1 MASTNRL
8 PVLSSAA
15 SVSKLA
21 RLSPIP
27 VNEDLLVEDVDQY
40 QGIADQG
47 NTYYYD
53 SDLQQEGFETN
64 QDREHKTGKRF
75 RPSGNLNLTGST
87 KYHTSRLAASSIG
100 EFDYNEVKDRAE
112 DSLGPKSVTYNYEN
126 TSKIVDIRL
135 ANLGE
140 RMDISI

>member
-1 MASTNRL
+1 MASTNRV

-15 SVSKLA
+15 NVSKLA

-27 VNEDLLVEDVDQY
+27 VNEELLVEDVDQY
-40 QGIADQG
+40 QGVLDHG
-47 NTYYYD
+47 DNYYYE
-53 SDLQQEGFETN
+53 SDVQREGFATKKN
-64 QDREHKTGKRF
+64 REHKSRKRF
-75 RPSGNLNLTGST
+75 RPSGTINLTGST
-87 KYHTSRLAASSIG
+87 KYHTSTLAASIIT
-100 EFDYNEVKDRAE
+100 EFDSDEVKERAE
-112 DSLGPKSVTYNYEN
+112 DSVGPKSVTYNYEN

>member
-27 VNEDLLVEDVDQY
+27 VNEELLVEDVDQY
-40 QGIADQG
+40 QGVVDHG
-47 NTYYYD
+47 DNYYYESDVQHESFATKQNRED
-53 SDLQQEGFETN
+53 SN
-64 QDREHKTGKRF
+64 RKRF
-75 RPSGNLNLTGST
+75 RPSGNINLTGST
-87 KYHTSRLAASSIG
+87 KYHTSTLAASIIT
-100 EFDYNEVKDRAE
+100 EFDYDEVKERAE
-112 DSLGPKSVTYNYEN
+112 DSVGPKSVTYNYEN

>member
-27 VNEDLLVEDVDQY
+27 VNEELLVEDVDQY
-40 QGIADQG
+40 QGVVDQG
-47 NTYYYD
+47 GTYYYD
-53 SDLQQEGFETN
+53 SDVQRESFATK
-64 QDREHKTGKRF
+64 QDREYKTRKRF
-75 RPSGNLNLTGST
+75 RPSGNLNLTAST
-87 KYHTSRLAASSIG
+87 KYNTSTLAASAISD
-100 EFDYNEVKDRAE
+100 FDYDEVKDKAE
-112 DSLGPKSVTYNYEN
+112 DNLGPKSVTYNYEN
-126 TSKIVDIRL
+126 TSKIVDIKL

>member
-8 PVLSSAA
+8 PVLSNAA

-27 VNEDLLVEDVDQY
+27 VNEELLVEDVDQY
-40 QGIADQG
+40 QGVVDHGDA
-47 NTYYYD
+47 YYYE
-53 SDLQQEGFETN
+53 SDVQRESFATK
-64 QDREHKTGKRF
+64 QDREHKTRKRF
-75 RPSGNLNLTGST
+75 RPSGNINLTGST
-87 KYHTSRLAASSIG
+87 KYHTSTLAASSISG
-100 EFDYNEVKDRAE
+100 FDYDEVKEKAE
-112 DSLGPKSVTYNYEN
+112 ESLGPKSVTYNYEN